1 MCAKSY
7 YNGTVSSGEVTITKD
22 LTQDISGYHVVI
34 LEDIIDTGRT
44 LKAVVELLK
53 KRDPLTLEVITL
65 LDKPSRRA
73 VEFEADKGAVH
84 YPGLFRDRL
93 RA

>member
-65 LDKPSRRA
+65 LDQACPAVRWSSKRTRRCSLSRIIS
-73 VEFEADKGAVH
+73 
-84 YPGLFRDRL
+84 
-93 RA
+93 